1 MGEFLA
7 GSATKFQDCIMSRD
21 MIQRKMIVSFR
32 HRGLQRL
39 FEKGDR
45 SKLSQELVGKIEVI
59 LAALD
64 AAAEPQDLERPSF
77 HLHQL
82 VGDRKGEWSITV
94 RANWRI
100 VFRFE
105 GQDVCDVELIDY
117 H

>member
-1 MGEFLA
+1 
-7 GSATKFQDCIMSRD
+7 
-21 MIQRKMIVSFR
+21 MIVSFR

-45 SKLSQELVGKIEVI
+45 SKLTQGLVGKIEVI

-64 AAAEPQDLERPSF
+64 VATEPKDLERPSF

-105 GQDVCDVELIDY
+105 DQNVCDVELVDY